1 MTMSKR
7 FSLLLALGFAITG
20 ANAQFHNA
28 PDCLHPEVE
37 CRPPKVKAL
46 PSKKDKE
53 EALRREVDARNA
65 WSKMTDAEKAEYVK
79 ANGLHP
85 LPKRKPL
92 VISPSPNDPLET
104 AGR

>member
-1 MTMSKR
+1 MSKP
-7 FSLLLALGFAITG
+7 FSLLFVLGFAIAG

-37 CRPPKVKAL
+37 CPSPKVKAL

-53 EALRREVDARNA
+53 EALRRKIDARNE
-65 WSKMTDAEKAEYVK
+65 WSKMTDAEKAEHVK

-85 LPKRKPL
+85 PKKKPL
-92 VISPSPNDPLET
+92 VISPSPNDPRET